1 VPATNVYPQHRPPA
15 QAVHQGACGE
25 RIPSPHER
33 CQRWAGPNYNAAEV
47 IQRRATSM
55 GPVRVVIYV
64 CNVCN
69 ATWQESRATA

>member
-1 VPATNVYPQHRPPA
+1 VHPANHPQHSPRPRP
-15 QAVHQGACGE
+15 VHHAGACSE

-33 CQRWAGPNYNAAEV
+33 CQEWADPYNAAEV
-47 IQRRATSM
+47 IDRRSTSM

-64 CNVCN
+64 CHGCN